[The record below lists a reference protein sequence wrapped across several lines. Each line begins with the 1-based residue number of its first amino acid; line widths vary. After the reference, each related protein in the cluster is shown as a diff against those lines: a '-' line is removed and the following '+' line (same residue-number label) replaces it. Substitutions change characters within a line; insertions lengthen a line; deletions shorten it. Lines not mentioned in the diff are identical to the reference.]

1 MESSQFTDSHLRS
14 ELMYEGI
21 IRADGLNI
29 AEPNL
34 FDDINTYAR
43 GMLVDSG
50 ADLNNE
56 ELGNTPDEQV
66 KIYTAMNESLKKLLK
81 TDFLVENQ
89 QDEPFKKETKATDE
103 EKKNIL
109 FKLDKYNQPFFIE
122 N

>member
-34 FDDINTYAR
+34 FDDINVYAR
-43 GMLVDSG
+43 SLLVDL
-50 ADLNNE
+50 ADVHKFK
-56 ELGNTPDEQV
+56 LGETPDEQV
-66 KIYTAMNESLKKLLK
+66 KIYTAMSESLKKLLK
-81 TDFLVENQ
+81 TDFLVEKK
-89 QDEPFKKETKATDE
+89 QDKPFKKETKATDE
-103 EKKNIL
+103 DKKNIL
-109 FKLDKYNQPFFIE
+109 SQLDKYNQPFYIE